1 MEKTVNDLYNDPEG
15 SLSDLEGSL
24 GAIGT
29 LVHTVMS
36 RAPNI
41 AFYSKRIPDMPDG
54 NLIAF
59 LRGGTKLIFYV
70 ERESGSYAKEIPKD
84 AIHDF
89 IFTPVVFDLATGG
102 PINTEDL

>member
-15 SLSDLEGSL
+15 SLADLEGSL
-24 GAIGT
+24 GAIST
-29 LVHTVMS
+29 LVHTVIS

-41 AFYSKRIPDMPDG
+41 TFYSKRIPDMPDG
-54 NLIAF
+54 KLIAF
-59 LRGGTKLIFYV
+59 LKGGTKLIFYV
-70 ERESGSYAKEIPKD
+70 ERESGSYVKEIPKD
-84 AIHDF
+84 SVKEF

>member
-1 MEKTVNDLYNDPEG
+1 MEKTVKDLYNDPEG
-15 SLSDLEGSL
+15 SLADLEGSL
-24 GAIGT
+24 GAISI
-29 LVHTVMS
+29 LVHTVIS

-41 AFYSKRIPDMPDG
+41 TFYSKRIPDMPDG
-54 NLIAF
+54 KLIAF
-59 LRGGTKLIFYV
+59 LKGGTKLIFYV

-84 AIHDF
+84 AVKEF

>member
-15 SLSDLEGSL
+15 SLADLEGSL
-24 GAIGT
+24 GAIST
-29 LVHTVMS
+29 LVHTVIS

-41 AFYSKRIPDMPDG
+41 TFYSKRIPDMPDG

-59 LRGGTKLIFYV
+59 LKGGTKLIFYV
-70 ERESGSYAKEIPKD
+70 ERESGRYTKEIPKD
-84 AIHDF
+84 AIKEF

>member
-1 MEKTVNDLYNDPEG
+1 MEKTVNELYNDPEG
-15 SLSDLEGSL
+15 SLADLEGSL
-24 GAIGT
+24 GAIST
-29 LVHTVMS
+29 LVHTVIS

-41 AFYSKRIPDMPDG
+41 TFYSKRIPDMPDG
-54 NLIAF
+54 KLIAF
-59 LRGGTKLIFYV
+59 LKGGTKLIFYV

-84 AIHDF
+84 TVKEF

>member
-15 SLSDLEGSL
+15 SLADLEGSL
-24 GAIGT
+24 GAIST
-29 LVHTVMS
+29 LVHTVIS

-41 AFYSKRIPDMPDG
+41 TFYSKRIPDMPDG
-54 NLIAF
+54 KLIAF
-59 LRGGTKLIFYV
+59 LKGGAKLIFYV

-84 AIHDF
+84 AVKEF
-89 IFTPVVFDLATGG
+89 IFTPIVFDLSTGG

>member
-15 SLSDLEGSL
+15 SLADLEGSL
-24 GAIGT
+24 GAIST
-29 LVHTVMS
+29 LVHTVIS

-41 AFYSKRIPDMPDG
+41 TFYSKRIPDMPDG
-54 NLIAF
+54 KLIAF
-59 LRGGTKLIFYV
+59 LKGGTNLIFYV

-84 AIHDF
+84 AVKEF

-102 PINTEDL
+102 PINIEDL